1 MLNPFHVNSQKVLQ
15 VLLIIPVVLRRCS
28 VLKQVMQN
36 ASEHSDSTV
45 SSEQINIPNIGV
57 FLKAI
62 GIYKIH
68 VSVPMNGNQV
78 IQVILEKKLNFI
90 HEVEQRKRVNPD
102 TK

>member
-1 MLNPFHVNSQKVLQ
+1 MLNPFHVNSQKVLH
-15 VLLIIPVVLRRCS
+15 VLLIIPVVLRCS

-62 GIYKIH
+62 VIYKICVCSNEWQPSH
-68 VSVPMNGNQV
+68 PSYSG
-78 IQVILEKKLNFI
+78 EKIKFYS
-90 HEVEQRKRVNPD
+90 
-102 TK
+102 